1 MATQSVSKPSS
12 PTERALELITD
23 YAIVAYPLAAGL
35 GLILLGLI
43 FQAMGSGVEAGVSAA
58 SGVIIC
64 GITLVVYGLF
74 WALGKFG
81 H

>member
-1 MATQSVSKPSS
+1 MATQSLAEPSS
-12 PTERALELITD
+12 PTERTIELITE

-35 GLILLGLI
+35 ALILLGLV
-43 FQAMGSGVEAGVSAA
+43 FQAVGNAVEAGVAAA

-64 GITLVVYGLF
+64 GITLVVYALF